1 MWPESYYCLSTQ
13 KLRFSQRYGYLS
25 PDFALK
31 PADLKNITVIT
42 KEKSLPKYS
51 QKGWGQWR
59 PRVIAITAL
68 EQYSWGSILRTCN
81 LSCLSVSLY
90 LLFDI
95 SALFCPLWAAHSC
108 LAVIWPDDVIVPSQ
122 LWLPPPC
129 GKNSKLSAGPFTRPL
144 RASLSLS
151 LSLFWVRQPG
161 LFTAWWIPYREPP
174 LFLKWI
180 QPSPLYRCLQ
190 IARILLPH
198 HFLFVLYSCVSCLSA
213 WMALFDEHTQNRCF
227 GLRMDT
233 LMCFCS
239 VIRIS
244 RH

>member
-1 MWPESYYCLSTQ
+1 MSQCISLSTVWH
-13 KLRFSQRYGYLS
+13 LS
-25 PDFALK
+25 
-31 PADLKNITVIT
+31 
-42 KEKSLPKYS
+42 SLLPS
-51 QKGWGQWR
+51 MGC
-59 PRVIAITAL
+59 
-68 EQYSWGSILRTCN
+68 S
-81 LSCLSVSLY
+81 
-90 LLFDI
+90 LLFGCHLAWWCYC
-95 SALFCPLWAAHSC
+95 SQPALTTATLWKKQQTVCRPLY
-108 LAVIWPDDVIVPSQ
+108 P
-122 LWLPPPC
+122 PPPC
-129 GKNSKLSAGPFTRPL
+129 LALSFSFAL
-144 RASLSLS
+144 
-151 LSLFWVRQPG
+151 WVRQPG

-198 HFLFVLYSCVSCLSA
+198 HFLFVLYSCISCLSA